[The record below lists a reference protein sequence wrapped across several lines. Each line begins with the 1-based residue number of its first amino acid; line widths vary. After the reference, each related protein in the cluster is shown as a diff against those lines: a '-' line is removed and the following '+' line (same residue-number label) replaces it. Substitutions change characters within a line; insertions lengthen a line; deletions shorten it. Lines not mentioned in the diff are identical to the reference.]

1 MSSTV
6 SRIEQLIDEIENFI
20 DGCKYQALSNTKIL
34 VNKEEME
41 ELLVELRMRVPEE
54 IKKYQ
59 KIVNQQEAILE
70 DARHQADAMISDAT
84 IQTNGMV
91 DEHEITQ
98 RATERANEIIEDAR
112 AQAQE
117 IVDAAVIDANNIRQ
131 GAVQYTDELL
141 ASVQTIVSNTAND
154 SQQRFNSMMD
164 VLEQTFNVC
173 QQNRNSLY
181 QSVSDN
187 DYNGDQVQESQL
199 EM

>member
-117 IVDAAVIDANNIRQ
+117 IVDAAVMDANTIRQ

-141 ASVQTIVSNTAND
+141 ASVQTIVSNTANE
-154 SQQRFNSMMD
+154 SQQRFNSTMD

-173 QQNRNSLY
+173 QQNRSSLY
-181 QSVSDN
+181 QSVSDDN
-187 DYNGDQVQESQL
+187 YKGEQVQESQL

>member
-59 KIVNQQEAILE
+59 KIVNQQDAILE
-70 DARHQADAMISDAT
+70 DARHQAEAMISDAT

-98 RATERANEIIEDAR
+98 RATERANEILEDAR
-112 AQAQE
+112 MEAQD
-117 IVDAAVIDANNIRQ
+117 IVNAAISDANEIRQ

-141 ASVQTIVSNTAND
+141 ASVQNIVSNTANE
-154 SQQRFNSMMD
+154 SQQRFNGMMD
-164 VLEQTFNVC
+164 VLEQTFNIC
-173 QQNRNSLY
+173 QQNRSSLY
-181 QSVSDN
+181 QSAPDN
-187 DYNGDQVQESQL
+187 GYNGDKTQESQL

>member
-20 DGCKYQALSNTKIL
+20 DGCKHQALSNTKIL

-117 IVDAAVIDANNIRQ
+117 IVDAAVMDANTIRQ

-141 ASVQTIVSNTAND
+141 ASVQTIVSNTANE
-154 SQQRFNSMMD
+154 SQQRFNRMMD

-173 QQNRNSLY
+173 QQNRSSLY
-181 QSVSDN
+181 QSVSDDN
-187 DYNGDQVQESQL
+187 YKGEQVQESQL